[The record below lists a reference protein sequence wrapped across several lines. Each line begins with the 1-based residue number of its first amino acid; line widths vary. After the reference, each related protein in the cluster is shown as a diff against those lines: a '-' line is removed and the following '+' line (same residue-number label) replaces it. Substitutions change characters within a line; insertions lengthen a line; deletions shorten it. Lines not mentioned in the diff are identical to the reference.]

1 MPISKTRLPGT
12 TAAIKALVRG
22 CGDSGSVPSP
32 SITFLLRA
40 ELLERMLEAGKKL
53 PSFKLADDTGKTR
66 STKDFLGKSLVL
78 YFYPKD
84 DTPGCTNEATQFRD
98 LYDDFVAKGAEIV
111 GVSRDSVASH
121 QKFKAKYDLQ
131 FALLSDSE
139 SELCNALGV
148 IVEKNMYGK
157 KSMGIQRSTFLIDPK
172 GKIVHVWPKVSVNG
186 HAEDVLEALT

>member
-1 MPISKTRLPGT
+1 M
-12 TAAIKALVRG
+12 AAIKALARG
-22 CGDSGSVPSP
+22 CGDSGSVPFP
-32 SITFLLRA
+32 SITFLLRV

-53 PSFKLADDTGKTR
+53 PSFKLADDTGTTR

-98 LYDDFVAKGAEIV
+98 LYDDFVAKGAEVV

-121 QKFKAKYDLQ
+121 KKFKTKYDLQ
-131 FALLSDSE
+131 FPLLSDSE

-157 KSMGIQRSTFLIDPK
+157 KSLGIQRSTFLIDPK

-186 HAEDVLEALT
+186 HAEDVLAALA